1 MSAALARESL
11 DLVDSAGEKCEK
23 SRKGN
28 DTKKLHGT
36 KKNCAVL
43 QRKLKT
49 EIATS
54 GGMQLSV
61 EELLM
66 RLPVHE
72 DCTEAN
78 VHFIERLGDR
88 SCLDATAANKIFERA
103 VKSRKE
109 NPPSEPKEESTAFT
123 EEDFKKF
130 EEEYFVN

>member
-1 MSAALARESL
+1 MKQYVLL
-11 DLVDSAGEKCEK
+11 YAGEKSVK

-28 DTKKLHGT
+28 DAKNLHRTKKHG
-36 KKNCAVL
+36 AVL

-49 EIATS
+49 KIATS
-54 GGMQLSV
+54 GGVQLSV

-72 DCTEAN
+72 DCTEGN
-78 VHFIERLGDR
+78 VRFLQRLGDR
-88 SCLDATAANKIFERA
+88 SCLDAKAANKIFERA

-109 NPPSEPKEESTAFT
+109 NPTSEPKEESTVFT